1 MGRKKET
8 EATEE
13 NKLTVEEITEEK
25 EVAEPA
31 PEKKKRGR
39 KPKNKEEAKEE
50 APIEE
55 VRAEEPV
62 TEEAPKAEEPALEEA
77 IPVAA
82 EETQAEAQ
90 TTEEAPKEKV
100 NITNPFKGL
109 LEKLKDK
116 NNRLVCIL
124 AGAVL
129 LLAVFVLVFTFL
141 PSNVYK
147 RAIKRADE
155 FYAQG
160 AFADAMTN
168 YIKAENAEKSLV
180 YPVLGTINTSLAVK
194 SEDIEDSYK
203 AAVSNVLLFKNHK
216 EEEKDYYAEFF
227 LLSNEIYGNNPKE
240 RLDVLKSGYELFEN
254 FTELKASLSDAY
266 FDYGVENEN
275 KDVKL
280 ALECFDEALK
290 LSNNAQA
297 QVDTVRE
304 VVLNYIDFLNA
315 SDNFDEAES
324 ILNKYKDT
332 LSLNYDE
339 VLSKINL
346 ARELSEIKHELLK
359 NVNDAMKPVYDSV
372 ADSFSKETI
381 EALASPTERL
391 MQADWSAMM
400 QLDGSAAADSLA
412 FSGSQSSY
420 IYAEGGVDSS
430 YTGIGCAMYT
440 YGNYTTEDGENRCGY
455 YFYYGNFKNG
465 KRDGYGITFV
475 RSASTS
481 FKAFEGEWSE
491 DAPNGFGVMYE
502 SDKYDYTS
510 LAKCLITTF
519 GEWKNGLQDKE
530 MTLIAALNEHPD
542 TYFTT
547 KYEAADG
554 VVAPLEGELIDH
566 GIIGE
571 APTNKQLIVVAPS
584 ITDGYEY
591 FFTVFANEGERLGV
605 EGFK

>member
-39 KPKNKEEAKEE
+39 KPKNKEEVKEE
-50 APIEE
+50 APAEE
-55 VRAEEPV
+55 VKV
-62 TEEAPKAEEPALEEA
+62 
-77 IPVAA
+77 
-82 EETQAEAQ
+82 
-90 TTEEAPKEKV
+90 EEAPKEKV

-116 NNRLVCIL
+116 NNRLVSIL
-124 AGAVL
+124 ACAVL
-129 LLAVFVLVFTFL
+129 VLLIAVLVITFL

-147 RAIKRADE
+147 RAIKRADA
-155 FYAQG
+155 FYDQG

-180 YPVLGTINTSLAVK
+180 YPVLGTINTALAIKDEGVK
-194 SEDIEDSYK
+194 DSYK
-203 AAVSNVLLFKNHK
+203 AAVSNVLLFKHH
-216 EEEKDYYAEFF
+216 EEDEKDSYAEFF
-227 LLSNEIYGNNPKE
+227 LLSNEIYADAPKE
-240 RLDVLKSGYELFEN
+240 RLDVLKEGQALFEN
-254 FTELKASLSDAY
+254 FTELNSSLSDAY
-266 FDYGVENEN
+266 FDYGVACE
-275 KDVKL
+275 KSDVKL
-280 ALECFDEALK
+280 ALENFDEALK
-290 LSNNAQA
+290 LSNNAEA
-297 QVDTVRE
+297 QVATVRE

-315 SDNFDEAES
+315 SDNFDEAENV
-324 ILNKYKDT
+324 LNKYKDT
-332 LSLNYDE
+332 LSLNE
-339 VLSKINL
+339 EELLSKINL

-359 NVNDAMKPVYDSV
+359 NVNDTMKPVYDSFSE
-372 ADSFSKETI
+372 SFSKETI
-381 EALASPTERL
+381 SAIASPLERL
-391 MQADWSAMM
+391 MQYDWSEMM

-420 IYAEGGVDSS
+420 LYAEGGVDPA
-430 YTGIGCAMYT
+430 YTGVGCAMYT
-440 YGNYTTEDGENRCGY
+440 YGNYTDENGENRCGY

-481 FKAFEGEWSE
+481 FKAFEGEWKE

-510 LAKCLITTF
+510 LAKCLIVTY
-519 GEWKNGLQDKE
+519 GEFKNGLQDKE
-530 MTLIAALNEHPD
+530 MTILAALNEHPD
-542 TYFTT
+542 TFFTT
-547 KYEAADG
+547 TYEASEG
-554 VVAPLEGELIDH
+554 VVPYLEGELTDY
-566 GIIGE
+566 GIIGD
-571 APTNKQLIVVAPS
+571 APSNKKLIVVAPS
-584 ITDGYEY
+584 VTDGYEY
-591 FFTVFANEGERLGV
+591 FFTVFINEGEKLGV